1 MEFDYVKLHGP
12 YKGINDIILKV
23 FFTFEKVTL
32 LGLRFLKK
40 NTLNLTNCL
49 FKN

>member
-32 LGLRFLKK
+32 LGLSFLKK
-40 NTLNLTNCL
+40 KHVKLNQL
-49 FKN
+49 FI